1 MTLVIL
7 AMTVSN
13 DWIALLALFAGLL
26 HVVRNDVGY
35 TRDDGEQ

>member
-1 MTLVIL
+1 
-7 AMTVSN
+7 MTVSN